1 MISPVEIRS
10 KEFSSGIAGYKK
22 SEVDEFIELIA
33 SEYDAMYRQNVT
45 LNDKVNMLSEAV
57 KEYKEIESALH
68 DTIAT
73 AHNIAAEVETTARLK
88 ADNIVKEAENK
99 AADIILNAKQEISE
113 LVTRKEALEKEFEIY
128 QIKLRTIVEE
138 QLKIIAEI

>member
-99 AADIILNAKQEISE
+99 AADIILNAKKEISE

>member
-57 KEYKEIESALH
+57 KEYNKNTVLSSVVHGSKIRYNKERSLLPPAGSFKH
-68 DTIAT
+68 
-73 AHNIAAEVETTARLK
+73 V
-88 ADNIVKEAENK
+88 
-99 AADIILNAKQEISE
+99 
-113 LVTRKEALEKEFEIY
+113 
-128 QIKLRTIVEE
+128 
-138 QLKIIAEI
+138 

>member
-1 MISPVEIRS
+1 MITPVEIRS
-10 KEFSSGIAGYKK
+10 KEFTSGIAGYKK
-22 SEVDEFIELIA
+22 SEVDEFIQLIA
-33 SEYDAMYRQNVT
+33 SEYDSLYRQNIA
-45 LNDKVNMLSEAV
+45 LNDKINMLSQAV

-88 ADNIVKEAENK
+88 ADNIVKEAENT
-99 AADIILNAKQEISE
+99 AADTILTAKKEISDLE
-113 LVTRKEALEKEFEIY
+113 VRKETLVKEFEIY
-128 QIKLRTIVEE
+128 KIKLKTMVEE

>member
-1 MISPVEIRS
+1 MITPVEIRS
-10 KEFSSGIAGYKK
+10 KEFTLGIAGYKK
-22 SEVDEFIELIA
+22 NEVDEFIQLIA
-33 SEYDAMYRQNVT
+33 SEYDSLYRQNIA
-45 LNDKVNMLSEAV
+45 LNDKINMLSEAV

-99 AADIILNAKQEISE
+99 AADSILTAKQEISE
-113 LVTRKEALEKEFEIY
+113 LTTRKEALEKEFEIY
-128 QIKLRTIVEE
+128 KIKLKTMVEE
-138 QLKIIAEI
+138 QLKILAEI

>member
-113 LVTRKEALEKEFEIY
+113 LVTEI
-128 QIKLRTIVEE
+128 
-138 QLKIIAEI
+138 